1 MLSIFITHQVH
12 KDTYQADQNQV
23 QQVLYMGA
31 LTYHKQNTYSG
42 NTVAKQEEKTRHAVP
57 ATLTYFLQPQDL
69 TFLA

>member
-1 MLSIFITHQVH
+1 MLSKFITHQVH

-31 LTYHKQNTYSG
+31 LTCHEQNTYSG
-42 NTVAKQEEKTRHAVP
+42 KTRRKTRHAIPV
-57 ATLTYFLQPQDL
+57 TLAYFLQPQRL